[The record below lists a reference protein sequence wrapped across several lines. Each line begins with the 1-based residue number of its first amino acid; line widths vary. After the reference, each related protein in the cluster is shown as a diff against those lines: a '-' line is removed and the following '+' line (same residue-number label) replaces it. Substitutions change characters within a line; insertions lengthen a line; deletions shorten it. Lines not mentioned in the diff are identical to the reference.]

1 MMMKEISEIDEDD
14 TASMRRSAVRNDLRA
29 SNRSAI
35 KEDLR
40 QDTNLSLLEPADE
53 ALLESDGEDQFKHL
67 LVQEEEKKTEDSAA
81 LLMAWNSEERN
92 LEKDKRAG
100 EAEEARKQQELI
112 KISEAAIAE

>member
-29 SNRSAI
+29 SNRSAV

-40 QDTNLSLLEPADE
+40 RNTNLSLLEPADE

-67 LVQEEEKKTEDSAA
+67 LVQEEEKKTEDPAA
-81 LLMAWNSEERN
+81 LLMVSGTAEQRN
-92 LEKDKRAG
+92 L
-100 EAEEARKQQELI
+100 
-112 KISEAAIAE
+112 